1 MDPVCEQGDKDS
13 WLWAEIKTREYG
25 ETVGCGERE
34 IRIVGCEE
42 IKIVGCGEIYG
53 MWAVEN
59 VEREIR
65 NAGCGDCGE
74 R

>member
-1 MDPVCEQGDKDS
+1 M
-13 WLWAEIKTREYG
+13 WR
-25 ETVGCGERE
+25 ERE

-65 NAGCGDCGE
+65 NVGCGEIEGMWYVEIVETYKECGLW
-74 R
+74 RL

>member
-1 MDPVCEQGDKDS
+1 M
-13 WLWAEIKTREYG
+13 WR
-25 ETVGCGERE
+25 ERE

-65 NAGCGDCGE
+65 NVGCGDCGE
-74 R
+74 TEGMWSVEIVETYKECGLWRL

>member
-1 MDPVCEQGDKDS
+1 M
-13 WLWAEIKTREYG
+13 
-25 ETVGCGERE
+25 
-34 IRIVGCEE
+34 GCEE

-65 NAGCGDCGE
+65 NVGCGEIEGMWYVEIVETYKECGLWKPWREIRNVGCGDSGE

>member
-1 MDPVCEQGDKDS
+1 M
-13 WLWAEIKTREYG
+13 
-25 ETVGCGERE
+25 
-34 IRIVGCEE
+34 GCEE

-65 NAGCGDCGE
+65 NVGCGDCGE